1 MKRQLLPLMYS
12 KKSELG
18 RSEGWQGLFRPLLLT
33 SALTSLLLLGACGF
47 VGSEAISKFDPP
59 GFFSGLWH
67 GLIAPWTLIL
77 RLFLEIK
84 MYAVPNSGWFYDL
97 GFCIG
102 FALSIPVGWI
112 AAIVALLAHVLM

>member
-1 MKRQLLPLMYS
+1 MKRLLIC
-12 KKSELG
+12 SEKPG
-18 RSEGWQGLFRPLLLT
+18 IGGPAECQVFSRPLLLT
-33 SALTSLLLLGACGF
+33 SILISLLMLGACGF

-59 GFFSGLWH
+59 GFLSGLWH

-77 RLFLEIK
+77 RLFIEIK

-102 FALSIPVGWI
+102 FALSIPVGWV
-112 AAIVALLAHVLM
+112 AAIVALFSHVLI